1 MEKRQTLRLF
11 WIEKGTATLGY
22 LAGIAG
28 LLALFLWRL
37 STLVPLLSREY
48 VSLQDSN
55 SLGKILDNPVNT
67 PYKLMQRA
75 VHYVFGQNILY
86 HRMVS
91 VMFALLLVGLFY
103 YILRHWYSMRVAIL
117 GIIMLACSSWF
128 LHLAREATP
137 LIMQTAI
144 LSVIAYGIWT
154 RHNKKPGLT
163 MLIGCVLAGGLIYIP
178 GFVWLV
184 IVAVIWQRSLVAG
197 FFKKAPITSTLSLFV
212 LALLI
217 SPIIWSGSRNINLYY
232 DISAIPI
239 PSEVNYKD
247 LLERGLGIPKQLFWR
262 GYSDT
267 SFWLLGTPMLDLF
280 VAVMACLGLYTYIY
294 KRSLD
299 RVKIICGSGLLAV
312 ALIIVGGKTHITLM
326 LPIIYLAAASG
337 IAFMLQQWRTIFPV
351 NPLARRLGTIAMIV
365 AVAASCFYQLNHYF
379 IAWPQ
384 SPQTKS
390 GFHLRH

>member
-37 STLVPLLSREY
+37 STLVPLLAREY

-55 SLGKILDNPVNT
+55 SLRKILDNPVNA
-67 PYKLMQRA
+67 PYKLVQRA

-91 VMFALLLVGLFY
+91 VLFALLAVGLFY
-103 YILRHWYSMRVAIL
+103 YILRRWYSMRVAIL
-117 GIIMLACSSWF
+117 GTIMLACSSWF

-144 LSVIAYGIWT
+144 LSAIAYGIWV

-163 MLIGCVLAGGLIYIP
+163 MLIGSIVAAGLIYIP

-184 IVAVIWQRSLVAG
+184 IVATIWQWPAVASC
-197 FFKKAPITSTLSLFV
+197 FKKAPTLSTLSLFIFV
-212 LALLI
+212 LLVF
-217 SPIIWSGSRNINLYY
+217 PIIWAGSRNINLYY
-232 DISAIPI
+232 DIAALPLLNEI
-239 PSEVNYKD
+239 NYRD
-247 LLERGLGIPKQLFWR
+247 MLERSMDLPKQLFWK
-262 GYSDT
+262 GYADN
-267 SFWLLGTPMLDLF
+267 SFWLPGSPMLDVF
-280 VAVMACLGLYTYIY
+280 VAVMACLGTYVYIN

-299 RVKIICGSGLLAV
+299 RIKIIFGSGLLAV
-312 ALIIVGGKTHITLM
+312 LLIIIGGKAHLSM
-326 LPIIYLAAASG
+326 LLPLIYLTAASG
-337 IAFMLQQWRTIFPV
+337 VAFMLQQWRVVFPL
-351 NPLARRLGTIAMIV
+351 NPLARRLGMIV
-365 AVAASCFYQLNHYF
+365 MVLAVAASCFYQLNHYF